1 MTWCLHEQ
9 PILLKRKGSVRLAW
23 LVWGKLITCILPW
36 VKTRTYTR
44 TCTRKQI
51 QTSWT
56 GDAAFKACSSHCVN
70 IHSLANWVGGSVTL
84 GRHGNEFKPN
94 IHQRNIKG
102 ITHTR
107 KHTCTHT
114 CTHAC
119 AHTHAP
125 QTLQHRH
132 TGVQPLMHP
141 KYAPQTG
148 QHRHAAAHA
157 SKHSTLT
164 YSPKRSL
171 SCWSTYSACN
181 QKPDQINNRSPGMR
195 CDGIYFL
202 LWALLACSQHCL
214 YFWLT
219 CKSSHVIHRSS
230 ALLCWEIL
238 SWDYSMTCLPS
249 NIFPHGIVFRSLLFY
264 V

>member
-114 CTHAC
+114 CTHTHTHKHTHKHTHANTHAHTHTQTHMHTH
-119 AHTHAP
+119 AHTHAH
-125 QTLQHRH
+125 THVHTHMHHRH
-132 TGVQPLMHP
+132 YSTDTQEYSHSCTQSMHHRQGSTGMQPHTHP
-141 KYAPQTG
+141 NIAHWLTAPKG
-148 QHRHAAAHA
+148 VSAVGAH
-157 SKHSTLT
+157 TLPAT
-164 YSPKRSL
+164 KSRIKSIIGPQACVVTVYIFYSE
-171 SCWSTYSACN
+171 
-181 QKPDQINNRSPGMR
+181 
-195 CDGIYFL
+195 
-202 LWALLACSQHCL
+202 HCL
-214 YFWLT
+214 HALSTACIFGWL
-219 CKSSHVIHRSS
+219 VNL
-230 ALLCWEIL
+230 A
-238 SWDYSMTCLPS
+238 M
-249 NIFPHGIVFRSLLFY
+249 
-264 V
+264 